1 MTLMTNKRKKPK
13 YKFLAVDF
21 YKILKQQNNR
31 CFLTGREL
39 LPENTNSEHIVPIRK
54 GGEHEFTNICN
65 IVAPLSKLKRY
76 YTEEEIVKL
85 AADIINWKGKKYGYS
100 SVKKNEKEK

>member
-1 MTLMTNKRKKPK
+1 MTSKRKKSK
-13 YKFLAVDF
+13 YKFPVEDF
-21 YKILKQQNNR
+21 YKILKQQDNR

-39 LPENTNSEHIVPIRK
+39 LPENTNSEHIVPVRK

-65 IVAPLSKLKRY
+65 VIAPLSKLKRY
-76 YTEEEIVKL
+76 YTEEEIVNF

-100 SVKKNEKEK
+100 SVKKYEKKK